1 MADDIKNENGE
12 EQTNEVEHMLYR
24 TSDIYFASY
33 LCAIDI
39 VLECTENE
47 RNDNGGKKVIFVFK
61 VPRKDL
67 ERLKASFFGGSG
79 TVRAQKFVQQL
90 RSLKSMCFV

>member
-1 MADDIKNENGE
+1 MSESE
-12 EQTNEVEHMLYR
+12 YTLYR
-24 TSDIYFASY
+24 TSDIYFAAY

-39 VLECTENE
+39 NLETTEDE
-47 RNDNGGKKVIFVFK
+47 RNDNGGKKVVFVFR

-79 TVRAQKFVQQL
+79 TVKCQKYIQHL
-90 RSLKSMCFV
+90 RSLKSLCFI

>member
-1 MADDIKNENGE
+1 MTANGNSE
-12 EQTNEVEHMLYR
+12 EKIEYMLYR
-24 TSDIYFASY
+24 TSDIYFAAY

-39 VLECTENE
+39 NLECTENE
-47 RNDNGGKKVIFVFK
+47 TNDNGGRKVIFVFK
-61 VPRKDL
+61 VPKKDL

-79 TVRAQKFVQQL
+79 TCRVQKYVQQL